1 MIQDIHQEILK
12 SYRELREKKILRVN
26 ATQLKLWS
34 ECREKH
40 RIEYLLGKSAV
51 EPSIHYHFGSVIHKM
66 AEGYWSGKPY
76 MESFHAALKLAQELD
91 IRLLNAKDQS
101 KWSALQDAIAPITT
115 IYYGYHGDKASLEPP
130 ILNER
135 TIEWPWGE
143 YAGIKVICNGIIDR
157 LSHGNKLVDTK
168 TASAVGTNWKSD
180 LKKRLL
186 REPQM
191 GFYLR
196 YLERDWFRKLQMGV
210 GTEALGKVEKIEYE
224 IIVKPYRGSDPRIET
239 IDVTDEVMA
248 FQPVFIQQMDWAIR
262 EMVEFYTKC
271 ADAEPWPMSNTACV
285 SMWGECDYLPVCS
298 GKTGLDNE
306 KLYKIKDAREVE
318 V

>member
-1 MIQDIHQEILK
+1 MITDIHQEILK
-12 SYRELREKKILRVN
+12 SYREFKDKKILRVN
-26 ATQLKLWS
+26 ATQLKLWN
-34 ECREKH
+34 ECKEKH

-76 MESFHAALKLAQELD
+76 MESFHDALKVAQELD
-91 IRLLNAKDQS
+91 VRLLNAKDQG
-101 KWSALQDAIAPITT
+101 KWSGLQDAIAPITT
-115 IYYGYHGDKASLEPP
+115 IYYGYHGETAQVFPP
-130 ILNER
+130 VMNEK
-135 TIEWPWGE
+135 TFEWEWGTH
-143 YAGIKVICNGIIDR
+143 ANIKVICNGIIDR
-157 LSHGNKLVDTK
+157 FSNNGYLIDTK
-168 TASAVGTNWKSD
+168 TASAVGPTWKSD

-196 YLERDWFRKLQMGV
+196 YLMPGIKTYDVNRIQ
-210 GTEALGKVEKIEYE
+210 YE

-239 IDVTDEVMA
+239 IDVTDEVLA

-262 EMVEFYTKC
+262 EICEFYSKC

-285 SMWGECDYLPVCS
+285 SMWGECDFLPVCS
-298 GKTGLDNE
+298 GKKSLDDPQ
-306 KLYKIKDAREVE
+306 LYKIKDAREVE

>member
-1 MIQDIHQEILK
+1 MITDIHQEILK
-12 SYRELREKKILRVN
+12 SYREFKDKRVLRIN

-76 MESFHAALKLAQELD
+76 MESFHAALKVAQELD
-91 IRLLNAKDQS
+91 IRLLNGKDQS
-101 KWSALQDAIAPITT
+101 KWSSLQDAIAPITT
-115 IYYGYHGDKASLEPP
+115 IYYGYHGDKASLARPE
-130 ILNER
+130 LNET
-135 TIEWPWGE
+135 TIEWEWGK
-143 YAGIKVICNGIIDR
+143 YAGIEVICNGIVDR
-157 LSHGNKLVDTK
+157 FNFNYDRKLVDTK
-168 TASAVGTNWKSD
+168 TASAVGTSWKSD

-191 GFYLR
+191 GFYNR
-196 YLERDWFRKLQMGV
+196 YL
-210 GTEALGKVEKIEYE
+210 TESHREPLRIEYE

-239 IDVTDEVMA
+239 IDVTDEVMS

-262 EMVEFYTKC
+262 ELCEFYSKC
-271 ADAEPWPMSNTACV
+271 ADAEPWPMSNTACMG
-285 SMWGECDYLPVCS
+285 MWGECDYLPVCS
-298 GKTGLDNE
+298 GKTGLDDP

>member
-1 MIQDIHQEILK
+1 MITDIHQEILK
-12 SYRELREKKILRVN
+12 SYREFKEKRVLRIN
-26 ATQLKLWS
+26 ATQLKTWS
-34 ECREKH
+34 TCKEMH

-76 MESFHAALKLAQELD
+76 MESFHEALKVAQELD
-91 IRLLNAKDQS
+91 VRLLNAKDQG
-101 KWSALQDAIAPITT
+101 KWSSLQDAIAPITT
-115 IYYGYHGDKASLEPP
+115 IYYGYHGESTNLDPP
-130 ILNER
+130 WLNES
-135 TIEWPWGE
+135 TIEWEWGE
-143 YAGIKVICNGIIDR
+143 HAGIKVICNGIVDR
-157 LSHGNKLVDTK
+157 LSRDYKLIDTK
-168 TASAVGTNWKSD
+168 TASTVGSSWKSD

-196 YLERDWFRKLQMGV
+196 YL
-210 GTEALGKVEKIEYE
+210 TESNREPLGIEYE

-239 IDVTDEVMA
+239 IDVTDEVMS

-262 EMVEFYTKC
+262 EICEFYSKC

-285 SMWGECDYLPVCS
+285 SMWGECNFLPVCS
-298 GKTGLDNE
+298 GKTGLDNP
-306 KLYKIKDAREVE
+306 KLYKIKEAREVE

>member
-1 MIQDIHQEILK
+1 MPEIHQVIQEA
-12 SYRELREKKILRVN
+12 YREIRDKKVIRIN

-40 RIEYLLGKSAV
+40 RIEYLLGMGAV
-51 EPSIHYHFGSVIHKM
+51 EPSIHYHFGTVIHKM
-66 AEGYWSGKPY
+66 ADGYWSGLPY
-76 MESFHAALKLAQELD
+76 MESFHNALKVAQELD

-115 IYYGYHGDKASLEPP
+115 IYYGYHGDKASLEPA
-130 ILNER
+130 ILNEK

-168 TASAVGTNWKSD
+168 TASAVGTSWKAD

-196 YLERDWFRKLQMGV
+196 YLEHNWLRRLEMGV
-210 GTEALGKVEKIEYE
+210 GTEGLGKVEKIEYE

-239 IDVTDEVMA
+239 IDVTDEVMS
-248 FQPVFIQQMDWAIR
+248 FQETFRQQMDWMIK
-262 EMVEFYTKC
+262 EICTFYSQC
-271 ADAEPWPMSNTACV
+271 ADAQPWPMSNTACIG
-285 SMWGECDYLPVCS
+285 MFGECDYLPVCL
-298 GKTGLDNE
+298 GKESLDNP
-306 KLYKIKDAREVE
+306 KLYRIKSEKEIEV
-318 V
+318 

>member
-1 MIQDIHQEILK
+1 MITDIHQEILK
-12 SYRELREKKILRVN
+12 SYREFKDKRVLRIN
-26 ATQLKLWS
+26 ATQLKTWT

-66 AEGYWSGKPY
+66 AEGYWSGLPY
-76 MESFHAALKLAQELD
+76 MESFHNALKVAQELD

-101 KWSALQDAIAPITT
+101 KWSSLQDSIAPITT
-115 IYYGYHGDKASLEPP
+115 IYYGYHGDRAATYPKK
-130 ILNER
+130 LNEQ
-135 TIEWPWGE
+135 TIEWNWGSH
-143 YAGIKVICNGIIDR
+143 AGIEVICNGIIDR
-157 LSHGNKLVDTK
+157 FSRDDKLIDTK
-168 TASAVGTNWKSD
+168 TASAVGTSWKSD

-191 GFYLR
+191 GFYLL
-196 YLERDWFRKLQMGV
+196 YLQETGFRVDG
-210 GTEALGKVEKIEYE
+210 IEYE

-239 IDVTDEVMA
+239 IDVTDEVMS

-262 EMVEFYTKC
+262 EICEFYSKC

-285 SMWGECDYLPVCS
+285 SMWGECDFLPVCS

-306 KLYKIKDAREVE
+306 KLYKIKEAHEVE

>member
-12 SYRELREKKILRVN
+12 SYREFKEKRILRIN

-34 ECREKH
+34 TCKEQH
-40 RIEYLLGKSAV
+40 RMEYLLGMGPV
-51 EPSIHYHFGSVIHKM
+51 EPSIHYQFGSVIHKM

-76 MESFHAALKLAQELD
+76 MESFHDALKVAQELD
-91 IRLLNAKDQS
+91 VRLLNAKDHS

-115 IYYGYHGDKASLEPP
+115 IYYGYHQATADFHPP
-130 ILNER
+130 KLNES
-135 TIEWPWGE
+135 TIEWHWGE
-143 YAGIKVICNGIIDR
+143 HAGIEVICNGIIDR
-157 LSHGNKLVDTK
+157 FSGDGKLIDTK
-168 TASAVGTNWKSD
+168 TASAVGSTWKSD

-196 YLERDWFRKLQMGV
+196 YLQDHC
-210 GTEALGKVEKIEYE
+210 GKGHNVSGIEYE

-248 FQPVFIQQMDWAIR
+248 FQPVFVQQMDWMIR
-262 EMVEFYTKC
+262 ELVEFYVKC
-271 ADAEPWPMSNTACV
+271 SDAQPWPMSSTACIG
-285 SMWGECDYLPVCS
+285 MFGECDYLPVCL
-298 GKTGLDNE
+298 GKESLDNP
-306 KLYKIKDAREVE
+306 KLYRIKESKEVQ

>member
-26 ATQLKLWS
+26 ATQLKLWN

-91 IRLLNAKDQS
+91 IRLLNTKDQS

-115 IYYGYHGDKASLEPP
+115 IYYGYHGDNSHLTLHRPFM
-130 ILNER
+130 NEQ
-135 TIEWPWGE
+135 TIEWEWGT
-143 YAGIKVICNGIIDR
+143 YNGIKVICNGIIDR
-157 LSHGNKLVDTK
+157 FSLNYKLIDTK
-168 TASAVGTNWKSD
+168 TASAVGTAWKSD

-196 YLERDWFRKLQMGV
+196 HLQEQKDWEV
-210 GTEALGKVEKIEYE
+210 LGIEYE

-262 EMVEFYTKC
+262 EMVEFYTRC
-271 ADAEPWPMSNTACV
+271 TDAEPWPMSNTACV

-306 KLYKIKDAREVE
+306 KLYKIKEAREVE

>member
-12 SYRELREKKILRVN
+12 SYREFQEKRILRIN

-40 RIEYLLGKSAV
+40 RIEYLLGMGAV

-76 MESFHAALKLAQELD
+76 MESFHDALKVAQELD

-115 IYYGYHGDKASLEPP
+115 IYYGYHGDKIKVWPP
-130 ILNER
+130 KLNES
-135 TIEWPWGE
+135 TIEWEWGTH
-143 YAGIKVICNGIIDR
+143 AGITVICNGIIDR
-157 LSHGNKLVDTK
+157 LSFQQELTDTK
-168 TASAVGTNWKSD
+168 TASAVGTTWKSD

-191 GFYLR
+191 GFYYR
-196 YLERDWFRKLQMGV
+196 YL
-210 GTEALGKVEKIEYE
+210 IESGEEVTGIQYE

-239 IDVTDEVMA
+239 IDVTSEVMS
-248 FQPVFIQQMDWAIR
+248 FQPIFIQQMDWAIR
-262 EMVEFYTKC
+262 EICEFYSKC
-271 ADAEPWPMSNTACV
+271 ADASPWPMSNTACV
-285 SMWGECDYLPVCS
+285 SMWGECDFLPVCS
-298 GKTGLDNE
+298 GNKSLDDP

>member
-1 MIQDIHQEILK
+1 VIQDIHQEILK
-12 SYRELREKKILRVN
+12 SYREFKDKRVLRIN
-26 ATQLKLWS
+26 ATQLKTWT

-66 AEGYWSGKPY
+66 AEGYWSGLPY
-76 MESFHAALKLAQELD
+76 MESFHNALKVAQELD
-91 IRLLNAKDQS
+91 VRLLNAKDQG
-101 KWSALQDAIAPITT
+101 KWSSLQDAIAPITT
-115 IYYGYHGDKASLEPP
+115 IYYGYHAATADAHPP
-130 ILNER
+130 IMNEQ
-135 TIEWPWGE
+135 TIEWEWGT

-157 LSHGNKLVDTK
+157 LSHDGKLIDTK
-168 TASAVGTNWKSD
+168 TASAVGSTWKAD

-196 YLERDWFRKLQMGV
+196 HLYLNEPVKLTG
-210 GTEALGKVEKIEYE
+210 IEYE

-239 IDVTDEVMA
+239 IDVTDEVMS

-262 EMVEFYTKC
+262 EICEFYSKC
-271 ADAEPWPMSNTACV
+271 TDAEPWPMSNTACV
-285 SMWGECDYLPVCS
+285 SMWGECDFLPVCS
-298 GKTGLDNE
+298 GKTGLDNP
-306 KLYKIKDAREVE
+306 KLYKIKEAREVE

>member
-12 SYRELREKKILRVN
+12 SYREFKEKRILRIN

-76 MESFHAALKLAQELD
+76 MESFHEALKVAQELD

-101 KWSALQDAIAPITT
+101 KWSSLQDAIAPITT
-115 IYYGYHGDKASLEPP
+115 IYYGYHGDRAATHPVKM
-130 ILNER
+130 NEQ
-135 TIEWPWGE
+135 TVEWSWGE

-157 LSHGNKLVDTK
+157 LSHGYKLVDTK
-168 TASAVGTNWKSD
+168 TASAVGTSWKAD

-196 YLERDWFRKLQMGV
+196 YLYESGSELTG
-210 GTEALGKVEKIEYE
+210 IEYE

-239 IDVTDEVMA
+239 IDVTDEVLA

-262 EMVEFYTKC
+262 EICEFYSKC
-271 ADAEPWPMSNTACV
+271 ADAEPWPMSNTACTT
-285 SMWGECDYLPVCS
+285 SMFGPCDYLPVCL
-298 GKTGLDNE
+298 GKESLDNE

>member
-12 SYRELREKKILRVN
+12 SYREFKDKRVLRIN
-26 ATQLKLWS
+26 ATQLKEWS
-34 ECREKH
+34 TCRELH
-40 RIEYLLGKSAV
+40 RIQYLLGKTSV

-76 MESFHAALKLAQELD
+76 MESFHGALKVAQELD
-91 IRLLNAKDQS
+91 VRLLNAKDQA
-101 KWSALQDAIAPITT
+101 KWSSLQDAIAPITT
-115 IYYGYHGDKASLEPP
+115 IYYGYHGDAAINFPP
-130 ILNER
+130 KMNET
-135 TIEWPWGE
+135 TIEWVWGE
-143 YAGIKVICNGIIDR
+143 HAGIKVICNGIVDR
-157 LSHGNKLVDTK
+157 FTDTGVLVDTK
-168 TASAVGTNWKSD
+168 TASAVGTSWKSD

-196 YLERDWFRKLQMGV
+196 YLQES
-210 GTEALGKVEKIEYE
+210 GTNLWEVIRIEYE

-262 EMVEFYTKC
+262 EICEFYSKC

>member
-12 SYRELREKKILRVN
+12 SYREFKDKRILRIN

-40 RIEYLLGKSAV
+40 RIEYLLGMGAV
-51 EPSIHYHFGSVIHKM
+51 EPSIHYQFGSVIHKM

-76 MESFHAALKLAQELD
+76 MESFHEALKVAQELD
-91 IRLLNAKDQS
+91 VRLLNAKDQS

-115 IYYGYHGDKASLEPP
+115 IYYGYHSDWAMSNPP
-130 ILNER
+130 KLNES
-135 TIEWPWGE
+135 TVEWEWGMH
-143 YAGIKVICNGIIDR
+143 AGIKVICNGIIDR
-157 LSHGNKLVDTK
+157 FSFEDRLIDTK
-168 TASAVGTNWKSD
+168 TASAVGTSWKSD

-196 YLERDWFRKLQMGV
+196 YLQQEGQYVD
-210 GTEALGKVEKIEYE
+210 KVEYE

-239 IDVTDEVMA
+239 IDVTDEVMS
-248 FQPVFIQQMDWAIR
+248 FQETFRQQMDWQIK
-262 EMVEFYTKC
+262 ELCTFYANC
-271 ADAEPWPMSNTACV
+271 LDAQPWPMSSTACIG
-285 SMWGECDYLPVCS
+285 MFGECDYLPVCL
-298 GKTGLDNE
+298 GKESLDNPRLYRIKSE
-306 KLYKIKDAREVE
+306 KEIEV
-318 V
+318 

>member
-12 SYRELREKKILRVN
+12 SYREFKEKGILRVN
-26 ATQLKLWS
+26 ATQLKEWS
-34 ECREKH
+34 TCKELH
-40 RIEYLLGKSAV
+40 RIHYLLGKSAV

-76 MESFHAALKLAQELD
+76 MESFHEALRVAQELD
-91 IRLLNAKDQS
+91 IRLLNSKDQS

-115 IYYGYHGDKASLEPP
+115 IYYGYHGDKALTNRPEM
-130 ILNER
+130 NET
-135 TIEWPWGE
+135 TIEWEWGE
-143 YAGIKVICNGIIDR
+143 YAGIEVWCNGIVDR
-157 LSHGNKLVDTK
+157 LTTEGRLVDTK
-168 TASAVGTNWKSD
+168 TASAVGPVWKSD

-196 YLERDWFRKLQMGV
+196 YI
-210 GTEALGKVEKIEYE
+210 TEAYAEPTKIEYE

-239 IDVTDEVMA
+239 IDVTDEVLA

-262 EMVEFYTKC
+262 EICEFYSKC

-285 SMWGECDYLPVCS
+285 SMWGECDFLPVCS

>member
-12 SYRELREKKILRVN
+12 SYREFKDKRVLRIN
-26 ATQLKLWS
+26 ATQLKTWS

-66 AEGYWSGKPY
+66 AEGYWSGLPY
-76 MESFHAALKLAQELD
+76 MESFHNALKVAQDLD
-91 IRLLNAKDQS
+91 IRLLNAKDQT
-101 KWSALQDAIAPITT
+101 KWSSLQDAIAPITT
-115 IYYGYHGDKASLEPP
+115 IYYGYHGDVAGFHPP
-130 ILNER
+130 MNEQV
-135 TIEWPWGE
+135 IEWPWGQH
-143 YAGIKVICNGIIDR
+143 AGINVWCNGIVDR
-157 LSHGNKLVDTK
+157 FTHSDKLVDTK
-168 TASAVGTNWKSD
+168 TASAVGTAWKSD

-196 YLERDWFRKLQMGV
+196 YLQESGQEVSG
-210 GTEALGKVEKIEYE
+210 IEYE

-239 IDVTDEVMA
+239 IDVTDEVMS

-262 EMVEFYTKC
+262 EICEFYSKC

-285 SMWGECDYLPVCS
+285 SMWGECDFLPVCS
-298 GKTGLDNE
+298 GKTTLNDS
-306 KLYKIKDAREVE
+306 KLYKIKEAREVE